1 MADKLITEKN
11 GQVLLRF
18 KDMQDSTHAE
28 VISATAPATSG
39 LTDFVYTGPEGIKL
53 KMKNCGDGT
62 FARVLYGA

>member
-11 GQVLLRF
+11 GQVLLRL
-18 KDMQDSTHAE
+18 KDMQDSTHSE
-28 VISATAPATSG
+28 VLSATVPAASG

>member
-18 KDMQDSTHAE
+18 KDAQDSTHAE
-28 VISATAPATSG
+28 VISATAPANSG
-39 LTDFVYTGPEGIKL
+39 LTDLMYFGPEGIKL